1 MQRIKCTV
9 SYDGTAFNG
18 YQVQPG
24 QRTVQGVL
32 EKALTKVHK
41 GKDVKV
47 ISSGRTDAG
56 VHAIGQVF
64 HFDTDFLI
72 LEEKWPVV
80 LNSILPDEV
89 VITSAKYVEDDF
101 HARYSVKQKEYRY
114 KVRLGKRRCPFARD
128 FSLHYPYPL
137 NIEAIQIASHY
148 LVGKH
153 DFTSFC
159 STKTEKE
166 NKIRTIHS
174 IKVEQEDNELTFS
187 FTGNGFLYNMVRIIV
202 GTLLEVGSGRK
213 KPEDMPVILKK
224 MDRKAAGKTAAAHGL
239 YLWAV
244 QYEEKSKLGNKK
256 NE

>member
-41 GKDVKV
+41 GKFVKV

-64 HFDTDFLI
+64 HFDTDFSI
-72 LEEKWPVV
+72 PEEKWPVV

-89 VITSAKYVEDDF
+89 VIVSAKYVQDDF
-101 HARYSVKQKEYRY
+101 HARYSVKQKQYRY
-114 KVRLGKRRCPFARD
+114 KVMLGERRSPFTRD
-128 FSLHYPYPL
+128 FSLYYPYQL
-137 NIEAIQIASHY
+137 DLEAIQIAAHY
-148 LVGKH
+148 FIGEH

-159 STKTEKE
+159 STKTDKE
-166 NKIRTIHS
+166 DKVRTIHN
-174 IKVEQEDNELTFS
+174 IKVEQDDLELTFS

-213 KPEDMPVILKK
+213 KPEEIPVILNKR
-224 MDRKAAGKTAAAHGL
+224 DRKAAGKTAAAHGL
-239 YLWAV
+239 YLWQV
-244 QYEEKSKLGNKK
+244 QYEEN
-256 NE
+256 

>member
-41 GKDVKV
+41 GKFVKV

-64 HFDTDFLI
+64 HFDTDFSI
-72 LEEKWPVV
+72 PEEKWPVV

-89 VITSAKYVEDDF
+89 VIVSAKYVQDDF

-114 KVRLGKRRCPFARD
+114 KVMLGKRRSPFTRD
-128 FSLHYPYPL
+128 FSLYYPYQL
-137 NIEAIQIASHY
+137 DLEAIQIAARY
-148 LVGKH
+148 FIGEH

-159 STKTEKE
+159 STKTDKE
-166 NKIRTIHS
+166 DKVRTIHN
-174 IKVEQEDNELTFS
+174 IKVEQDGLELTFS

-213 KPEDMPVILKK
+213 KPEEISIILNKK
-224 MDRKAAGKTAAAHGL
+224 DRKAAGKTAAAHGL
-239 YLWAV
+239 YLWQV
-244 QYEEKSKLGNKK
+244 QYEENQ
-256 NE
+256 